1 MTETSPA
8 GRLDTQPAG
17 SGTDWRKS
25 SRCESAH
32 CVKIRPLAG
41 DGVLLGSTKE
51 PGDLMFTKPEWDAF
65 VEGAKAG
72 EFDFD

>member
-1 MTETSPA
+1 MMETSPA
-8 GRLDTQPAG
+8 GRPDTQLAG

-32 CVKIRPLAG
+32 CVQIRPLA
-41 DGVLLGSTKE
+41 DGSVLLGSTKE
-51 PGDLMFTKPEWDAF
+51 PGDLLFTKAEWDAF

-72 EFDFD
+72 DFDF

>member
-1 MTETSPA
+1 MMETSPA
-8 GRLDTQPAG
+8 GRPDTQLAG

-32 CVKIRPLAG
+32 CVQIRPLA
-41 DGVLLGSTKE
+41 DGSVLLGSTKE
-51 PGDLMFTKPEWDAF
+51 PGDLLFTKAEWDAF

-72 EFDFD
+72 EFDFE